1 MKHLKKFE
9 NSEFNDISDIIKD
22 IILPL
27 RDDYNNVE
35 GEIRLLQDNS
45 ILLEIKPN
53 KINFRGDKYS
63 IERAEHIQE
72 FVNEILE
79 ASKRIK
85 EATGKVVKILNIYD
99 SLSLSNEAMLS
110 SDPIKIY
117 IIDISSSRD
126 KLLSK

>member
-99 SLSLSNEAMLS
+99 SLSLNEEALS
-110 SDPIKIY
+110 ITDPIKIF
-117 IIDISSSRD
+117 IF
-126 KLLSK
+126 